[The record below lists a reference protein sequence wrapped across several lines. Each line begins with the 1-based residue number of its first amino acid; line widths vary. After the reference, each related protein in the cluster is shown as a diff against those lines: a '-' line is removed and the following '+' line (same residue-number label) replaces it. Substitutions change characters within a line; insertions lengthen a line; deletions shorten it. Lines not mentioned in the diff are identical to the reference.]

1 MRHYILIFLKASDI
15 LSTFYA
21 DPSDET
27 RFGRTIYML
36 GGRMKEKHWQ
46 CPEIFKK
53 SIVFAAAW
61 QVKRFLILLVF
72 VIAELKFSN

>member
-1 MRHYILIFLKASDI
+1 MHHHILIFLKASDI

-27 RFGRTIYML
+27 RFERTIYML
-36 GGRMKEKHWQ
+36 GGRMKEKNWQ
-46 CPEIFKK
+46 FPEIFKK
-53 SIVFAAAW
+53 SIVFAAVW
-61 QVKRFLILLVF
+61 QYRTFLILLVF